1 MIKIYTDGSY
11 KKGIIVYGFLIIQN
25 GVEVA
30 LRASATRTSTDLKNV
45 EAEVLAVIDALE
57 ELQKMYVNLK
67 GERIILAYDLSS
79 MKDILLGS
87 KTQEQD
93 ENSEKE
99 NEESLEESL
108 DVTTKQNNKNKKFFE
123 YVQNKFKNLKNNLQ
137 CDISFEKVRGHN
149 HEIHN
154 KVDRLLSIIL
164 EHRLKLQL
172 QEQPK
177 KQELNI
183 NKSTNQDEI
192 PKIKVSNS
200 LYSKYE
206 YDYMGFIIKRLSR
219 SEKPLS
225 YEEIE
230 TITIEANNKFLSEN
244 SNFRRTLKTLL
255 KEMAQNGYISEPQTG
270 FYEYKPVKLVY
281 TENEIFKQTKKEEKK
296 EISEYVLN
304 YINFISNYIR
314 KVGNFVSYQEILEY
328 ATSRKNEWLPQKF
341 NNFSLEDLLEFMV
354 SNKKLIKNSEGNY
367 FINENLQENQ
377 QSDKKEPNQY
387 EEDYKTY
394 LVNIIKGF
402 GIPLSVSEIKK
413 KTKNNPYR
421 INKTERKL
429 TLEKLLDEL
438 VSEGKIQKVGNTYC
452 MQNTT
457 FGSNLKIVL

>member
-1 MIKIYTDGSY
+1 MVKIYTDGSY

-30 LRASATRTSTDLKNV
+30 LRARATRTSTDLKNV

-57 ELQKMYVNLK
+57 ELQKMYGNLK
-67 GERIILAYDLSS
+67 GERVILAYDLSS

-99 NEESLEESL
+99 NEESL
-108 DVTTKQNNKNKKFFE
+108 DVATKQNNKNKKFFE

-137 CDISFEKVRGHN
+137 CEISFEKVRGHS

-164 EHRLKLQL
+164 EHRLRL
-172 QEQPK
+172 QEQIK
-177 KQELNI
+177 KQEVNI
-183 NKSTNQDEI
+183 NKITPQNSI
-192 PKIKVSNS
+192 PTMKVSNS

-244 SNFRRTLKTLL
+244 SNFRRTLKNLL
-255 KEMAQNGYISEPQTG
+255 KEMAQNGYISEPQLG

-281 TENEIFKQTKKEEKK
+281 TENEIFKQTKKEKKK

-341 NNFSLEDLLEFMV
+341 DNFSLEDLLEFMV

-387 EEDYKTY
+387 EEDYKIY

-438 VSEGKIQKVGNTYC
+438 VSQGKIQKVGNTYC

>member
-11 KKGIIVYGFLIIQN
+11 KHGIIVYGFLIIQN

-30 LRASATRTSTDLKNV
+30 LRARATRTSTDLKNV
-45 EAEVLAVIDALE
+45 EAEVLAVMDALE

-67 GERIILAYDLSS
+67 GERVILAYDLSS
-79 MKDILLGS
+79 MKNILLGS

-99 NEESLEESL
+99 NEESL
-108 DVTTKQNNKNKKFFE
+108 DVTTKQNNKNKKFLE

-137 CDISFEKVRGHN
+137 CEISFEKVRGHN

-172 QEQPK
+172 QGQPK

-183 NKSTNQDEI
+183 NKLINQDEI

-219 SEKPLS
+219 SQKPLS

-230 TITIEANNKFLSEN
+230 AITIEANNKFLSEN

-281 TENEIFKQTKKEEKK
+281 TENEIFKQTKKEKKK

-304 YINFISNYIR
+304 YMNFISNYIR

-341 NNFSLEDLLEFMV
+341 NNLSLKDLLEFMV
-354 SNKKLIKNSEGNY
+354 SNEKLIKNSEGNY
-367 FINENLQENQ
+367 FINENLKENQ

-438 VSEGKIQKVGNTYC
+438 VSEGKIRKVGNTYC
-452 MQNTT
+452 MQNMT
-457 FGSNLKIVL
+457 FSSNLKIVL